1 MSEQTKTRVL
11 FFVQL
16 PPPLH
21 GASTMN
27 QSVYN
32 AISSDDQ
39 FETRLISLSFARD
52 LADLQK
58 VRFGK
63 VVKAFAILFKLIWQ
77 LLSFRPHTVYFSM
90 VPLNFVLIK
99 DATYLAVIKT
109 LLPKGK
115 YVLHFHR
122 PGLIEYA
129 TKWRLK
135 WFYRLLFRRCDII
148 HLSESLVKKEIEPLN
163 LVKVKIHTIPNFIN
177 YIHPI
182 PEENKPIGQD
192 NILFLSNLLPHKG
205 FNNLIDAFALLEKE
219 YPNLILTIA
228 GAAQSPNIF
237 LDLQNK
243 ITALALNNKVILTG
257 KVDGDEKRE
266 LFVNATLF
274 VLPSER
280 EYFPLVV
287 LEAMAFGVP
296 VISSSKDNLECYFYD
311 EEDILYLD
319 SILPHSI
326 AMRIKTLLDNPSLRI
341 KLVSNAKIK
350 SKEIQRD
357 SVGQIKKILKAV

>member
-1 MSEQTKTRVL
+1 MPKQTKTRVL
-11 FFVQL
+11 FLVQL

-27 QSVYN
+27 QSVFN
-32 AISSDDQ
+32 AISTDNQ

-63 VVKAFAILFKLIWQ
+63 IVKAFAILFRLIGQ
-77 LLSFRPHTVYFSM
+77 LLTFRPHTVYFSM
-90 VPLNFVLIK
+90 VPLNFVLIR
-99 DATYLAVIKT
+99 DAIYLLTIKI
-109 LLPKGK
+109 LSPKSK

-122 PGLIEYA
+122 SGLIEYA

-163 LVKVKIHTIPNFIN
+163 LKNVKIHAIPNFIDD
-177 YIHPI
+177 IEPI
-182 PEENKPIGQD
+182 PEKTISVGHD

-205 FNNLIDAFALLEKE
+205 YNTLVDAFALLEKE
-219 YPNLILTIA
+219 YPNLTLTIA
-228 GAAQSPNIF
+228 GPAPSQNVFIE
-237 LDLQNK
+237 LKNK
-243 ITALALNNKVILTG
+243 ITTLGLDKKVLVTG
-257 KVDGDEKRE
+257 KVDGAEKRK
-266 LFVNATLF
+266 LFANATIF

-287 LEAMAFGVP
+287 LEAMAYGVA
-296 VISSSKDNLECYFYD
+296 VISSSRDNLECYFQDGKEIMYID
-311 EEDILYLD
+311 AIKP
-319 SILPHSI
+319 SSI
-326 AMRIKTLLDNPSLRI
+326 AKHLKKLIDEPDLRNI
-341 KLVSNAKIK
+341 IASNASLK
-350 SKEIQRD
+350 SKEIQRE
-357 SVGQIKKILKAV
+357 SVNRLKELLKAT